1 MTAVIT
7 MLEELRTLAPLTA
20 EEVAARFSARE
31 WVPAGR
37 LRDGVET
44 SWDKDGIGAWI
55 QPSGSGAVGV
65 SFAVWLRDVDASG
78 YFDDLEAVYEQGE
91 RVLAD
96 VLPVVEGSSLAA
108 HLADSPERAEDGDE
122 FIAVKRWAL
131 GGLALSAGVV
141 QHDTDL
147 PVMVVIGLESSPG
160 PG

>member
-7 MLEELRTLAPLTA
+7 MLEELRALAPLTA
-20 EEVAARFSARE
+20 VEVAARFSARG

-44 SWDKDGIGAWI
+44 SWDKNGIGAWI

-65 SFAVWLRDVDASG
+65 SFAVWIRDVDTSG
-78 YFDDLEAVYEQGE
+78 YFDDLEAVYEQGA
-91 RVLAD
+91 RALAD
-96 VLPVVEGSSLAA
+96 ALPAIKGSSLAG
-108 HLADSPERAEDGDE
+108 HLADSPQRAEDEDE
-122 FIAVKRWAL
+122 FIAVKRWTL
-131 GGLALSAGVV
+131 GGLALTAGVV